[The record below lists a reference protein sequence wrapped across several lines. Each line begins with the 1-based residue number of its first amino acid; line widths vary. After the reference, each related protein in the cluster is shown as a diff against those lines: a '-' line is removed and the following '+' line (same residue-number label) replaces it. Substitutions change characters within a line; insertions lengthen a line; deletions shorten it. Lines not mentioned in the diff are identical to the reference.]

1 MFKRNWILFD
11 NHYQQYQSLVHSD
24 KIQCDFVIIS
34 IFIRI
39 SWCFD
44 SILRKT
50 KKIQIK
56 NTFYSQWIFNNNNSK
71 ISFVCFSYTQC
82 CLFEFSS
89 FILRI
94 DVVVLFLYVNLQNTH
109 THYLSWNQKTLF
121 IYFCLSFEQNQTAH
135 NIRL

>member
-24 KIQCDFVIIS
+24 KIQCDFVIVS

-50 KKIQIK
+50 KKFK
-56 NTFYSQWIFNNNNSK
+56 S
-71 ISFVCFSYTQC
+71 
-82 CLFEFSS
+82 
-89 FILRI
+89 
-94 DVVVLFLYVNLQNTH
+94 
-109 THYLSWNQKTLF
+109 KTLF
-121 IYFCLSFEQNQTAH
+121 IRNGFSIIITARFPLFVFPILNVVCSSFPLSFCALMLLFYFCMLIYKIRIRTISLETKKRCLFIFVYLLSKIKQHIT
-135 NIRL
+135 